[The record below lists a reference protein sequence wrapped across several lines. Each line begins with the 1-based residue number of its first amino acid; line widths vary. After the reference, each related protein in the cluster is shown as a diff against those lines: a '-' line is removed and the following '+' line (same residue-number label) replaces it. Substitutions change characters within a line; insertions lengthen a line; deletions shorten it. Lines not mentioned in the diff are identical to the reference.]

1 MLTYCPS
8 QADANIPHLRYK
20 RRLINGLFKEDA
32 MRHGRCE
39 HKEHSS
45 RWVSRLLTLCCF
57 SILLLG
63 AAKHLY
69 SPHLAGVAQTH
80 ESLHSHSDK
89 ASVAHIP
96 DKLRIRNDS
105 LQRQADDDP
114 LKIFKLHSGDGFL
127 SNVFPT
133 LMPTLPHH
141 SGVNGVVFNGRY
153 YVGTALPPSRAPP
166 ST

>member
-1 MLTYCPS
+1 
-8 QADANIPHLRYK
+8 
-20 RRLINGLFKEDA
+20 

-69 SPHLAGVAQTH
+69 SPHLAGVAQIH

-105 LQRQADDDP
+105 LKQQADDNP
-114 LKIFKLHSGDGFL
+114 LQIFKLHSDDGFL

-133 LMPTLPHH
+133 LMPPLLHQ
-141 SGVNGVVFNGRY
+141 SGVNGFVPNDRY
-153 YVGTALPPSRAPP
+153 YFGASLPPSRAPP